1 MAEAES
7 ALAAFQRAA
16 AGAGDVRAVVMATA
30 RQAMLANL
38 RGRFDEATELIAEVA
53 AEGRRAGLADT
64 YRVVAS
70 ARGEIT
76 FYRGEDAD
84 PDILDQMQALAAG
97 CPGTSW
103 RRVSRSGWC

>member
-1 MAEAES
+1 
-7 ALAAFQRAA
+7 
-16 AGAGDVRAVVMATA
+16 MATA

-70 ARGEIT
+70 ARGRSPSTGGRTQIRTYLIRCRLWPPAARALHGGE
-76 FYRGEDAD
+76 YRGLAGAD
-84 PDILDQMQALAAG
+84 GAHRRMPDRTG
-97 CPGTSW
+97 P
-103 RRVSRSGWC
+103 